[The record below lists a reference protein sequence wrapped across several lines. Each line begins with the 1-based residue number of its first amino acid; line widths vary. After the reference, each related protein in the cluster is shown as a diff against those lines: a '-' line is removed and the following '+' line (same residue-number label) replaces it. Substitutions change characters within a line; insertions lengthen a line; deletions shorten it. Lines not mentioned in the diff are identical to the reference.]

1 MRVLAINQRDA
12 ERRHPS
18 FVSQQRMQQR
28 FAANAATADPND
40 EDIRSMSE
48 FHGAGA
54 MARALN
60 AKREGR

>member
-1 MRVLAINQRDA
+1 
-12 ERRHPS
+12 
-18 FVSQQRMQQR
+18 MQQR